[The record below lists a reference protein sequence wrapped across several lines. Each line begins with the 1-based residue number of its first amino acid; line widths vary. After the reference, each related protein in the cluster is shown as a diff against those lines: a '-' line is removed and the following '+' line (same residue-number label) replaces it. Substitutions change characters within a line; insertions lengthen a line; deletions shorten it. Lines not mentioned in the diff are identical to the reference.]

1 MDNRTQTASGS
12 NPYTEAPDTGT
23 TRTYEFNV
31 RGAVL
36 TSSSGAPRLYNKPE
50 AFWLRA
56 NLRKCSLARQ
66 PLPLAAVYYNDAD
79 DTDAL
84 LGSTAWDVPDP
95 GTCAS
100 DELAL
105 TRLHRPMR
113 VHGLNM
119 YMLAAGPE
127 NYTPEGDSDSIAALA
142 DSPPHRCVQN
152 VPPFAQVAVQMD
164 VREPDLWP
172 FRCHIDLHAPAGFF
186 SQMLLLPD
194 EVAAASSYEVPEAVE
209 RSCAEWREF
218 TPRGPIIRS
227 IASSVPLHPLGK
239 NGPSVPALG
248 FGLMGLSLQTYGS
261 VPNDEERF
269 AVLDRAVELGATF
282 WDTSDLY
289 GDSEELLGKWIKRTG
304 KRDQVFLA
312 TKFGLI
318 QKGHSFE
325 VNSSAA
331 YCKQACAESLKRL
344 GVDSIDLY
352 YMHSA
357 NRETPIEETMRALA
371 ELKAYVFEPL
381 LYEEVVL
388 SIATNEMAHSREGKI
403 KHIGLSSVTS
413 NTLRRACKIAPVAAV
428 QTEYSVFDRA
438 IEGPAGTDLLATC
451 RELGVA
457 VVVATP
463 LGRGLLTTPFSE
475 GESISA
481 ADIRPQFM
489 PRFQEANREKN
500 VKAVGQFRAL
510 ADKKGCTVAQLAL
523 AWLLKQGGDIFPI
536 PGTKRIN
543 YLEENW
549 ASLDVSLT
557 DEEDAEIRAFGKA
570 TELAG
575 GSLPEKFAGEFFRDT
590 KEESS

>member
-1 MDNRTQTASGS
+1 M
-12 NPYTEAPDTGT
+12 PTEA
-23 TRTYEFNV
+23 
-31 RGAVL
+31 
-36 TSSSGAPRLYNKPE
+36 
-50 AFWLRA
+50 
-56 NLRKCSLARQ
+56 
-66 PLPLAAVYYNDAD
+66 
-79 DTDAL
+79 
-84 LGSTAWDVPDP
+84 
-95 GTCAS
+95 
-100 DELAL
+100 
-105 TRLHRPMR
+105 
-113 VHGLNM
+113 
-119 YMLAAGPE
+119 
-127 NYTPEGDSDSIAALA
+127 
-142 DSPPHRCVQN
+142 
-152 VPPFAQVAVQMD
+152 
-164 VREPDLWP
+164 
-172 FRCHIDLHAPAGFF
+172 
-186 SQMLLLPD
+186 
-194 EVAAASSYEVPEAVE
+194 
-209 RSCAEWREF
+209 
-218 TPRGPIIRS
+218 
-227 IASSVPLHPLGK
+227 VPLHPLGK

-261 VPNDEERF
+261 VPSDEERF

-289 GDSEELLGKWIKRTG
+289 GDSEELLGKWFKRTG
-304 KRDQVFLA
+304 ERNQVFLA

-331 YCKQACAESLKRL
+331 YCKKACAESLKRL

-381 LYEEVVL
+381 YEEVAL
-388 SIATNEMAHSREGKI
+388 STATNEMAYSREGKI

-413 NTLRRACKIAPVAAV
+413 NTLRRACKIAHVAAV

-463 LGRGLLTTPFSE
+463 LARGLLTTPFSE
-475 GESISA
+475 GGPMSA

-500 VKAVGQFRAL
+500 VEAVAQFRAL
-510 ADKKGCTVAQLAL
+510 ADRKGCTVAQLAL
-523 AWLLKQGGDIFPI
+523 AWLLKQGDDIFPI